1 MTAAEEAAAQAQL
14 LEDVIATA
22 QRLVKA
28 EKDSSK
34 ITPAY
39 IADKVKLAAAMFAS
53 DPPVP
58 LNEALVV
65 STLIQRFS
73 HRMGKATTLKD
84 NTGHIEWLKAARK
97 KDWPYWRRYR
107 DYQESKLSDVVVDG
121 LDESTSDI
129 LGLLEDP
136 LRADPWDRRGLVVGH
151 VQSGKTSNYT
161 GLINKAADAG
171 YKIII
176 VLAGLHNNL
185 RSQTQ
190 IRLEE
195 GFLGYETT
203 QGGDPGASIGVA
215 AFGEDLKTNSAT
227 TRAENGD
234 FSKAIAKH
242 FSGISPEERP
252 WVFVVKKQKTVL
264 TELLK
269 WIQKRVADLPHPL
282 PYTLPPQFPLPDGN
296 EWKLVTK
303 LPLLVIDDEA
313 DNASVDTGEQPFNED
328 GTPDEEHSPKTIN
341 SLIRRLLHSF
351 SRKAYVGY
359 TATPFANIY
368 IHHKGAT
375 IVEGPDLFPKAFII
389 NLAAPSNYVGPA
401 RMFGKLTKD
410 GRVGALPL
418 SRSILDHYDPEAEA
432 GWMPPKHK
440 KTHVPVHNGQ
450 EAIPKSLRDAVQ
462 SFILAC
468 AARELRGQ
476 GLEHSSMLIHVTRY
490 VSVQD
495 HVREQVEEALRKMR
509 QKITRGSD
517 ADELLA
523 QMRKLWDEDFVPTRD
538 KVAGLSTP
546 EELPPPMPSWN
557 DVLAK
562 LPDVLDDIV
571 VRSING
577 TAKDALDY
585 ATPGAALKVIA
596 VGGDKLARG
605 LTLEGLCTSYFVRTT
620 KMYDTL
626 MQMGRW
632 FGYRPGYLDLCRLYT
647 SPDLVKWFGHIAE
660 ASEEL
665 REEFDFMAKA
675 KLTPEQYGLKVMS
688 HEILTVTSPLKM
700 RNAQTLSL
708 TYSGT
713 RPQTIL
719 FHRNAAIQQANLDAT
734 DALVANLGTKFVDA
748 PKYQRDGEADS
759 WPGARLWQDVDA
771 SHVLAFL
778 AAYAT
783 HPNATSA
790 KAAVL
795 SNFISKMLD
804 IGKLKQWSVALLS
817 GGEGVGEPHVF
828 PGGFEP
834 KSLQTRKTEDPDP
847 PGMKDPTTFAIG
859 VLTEPKDEGIDLD
872 DDIWRDAL
880 ARTRAAWKP
889 EPARGRINMPSSP
902 SGKGIRE
909 ARDRLGGEA
918 DRGLLLLYSLA
929 PYYKGKEKLPENLIV
944 PGWDKPIMA
953 FAIAFPSSENGIHV
967 EYEVNLLYWIQEYGP
982 SE

>member
-1 MTAAEEAAAQAQL
+1 MTASEEAAAQARL

-28 EKDSSK
+28 EKDKSK

-39 IADKVKLAAAMFAS
+39 IAEKVKLAAAMFAS

-58 LNEALVV
+58 LDEAKVV

-73 HRMGKATTLKD
+73 HWMGKATTLKD
-84 NTGHIEWLKAARK
+84 NAGHVDWLTAARK
-97 KDWPYWRRYR
+97 KDWHYWRRYR
-107 DYQESKLSDVVVDG
+107 DFQESKLSDTVVDG
-121 LDESTSDI
+121 LDEATEDI
-129 LGLLEDP
+129 LSLLEDP
-136 LRADPWDRRGLVVGH
+136 QRADAWDRRGLVVGH
-151 VQSGKTSNYT
+151 VQSGKTSNYS
-161 GLINKAADAG
+161 GLICKAADAG

-176 VLAGLHNNL
+176 VLAGMHNNL

-190 IRLEE
+190 MRLEE

-203 QGGDPGASIGVA
+203 VDRDPGMPIGVA
-215 AFGEDLKTNSAT
+215 EFGEDLKTNSAT

-242 FSGISPEERP
+242 FHGISPEERP
-252 WVFVVKKQKTVL
+252 WLFVVKKKNTVL
-264 TELLK
+264 TALLH
-269 WIQKRVADLPHPL
+269 WIQTRVADA
-282 PYTLPPQFPLPDGN
+282 TDSADGR
-296 EWKLVTK
+296 KLVTK
-303 LPLLVIDDEA
+303 LPLLMIDDEA
-313 DNASVDTGEQPFNED
+313 DNASVDTGEQVFDED
-328 GTPDEEHSPKTIN
+328 GMPDEEHQPKTIN
-341 SLIRRLLHSF
+341 SLIRQILHAF
-351 SRKAYVGY
+351 TRKAYVGY

-368 IHHKGAT
+368 IHHKGST
-375 IVEGPDLFPKAFII
+375 SKEGPDLFPKAFII

-418 SRSILDHYDPEAEA
+418 SRSVLDHYDTETNS
-432 GWMPPKHK
+432 GWMPPKHP
-440 KTHVPVHNGQ
+440 KTHVPVYNGQ
-450 EAIPKSLRDAVQ
+450 ETIPPSLRSAIH
-462 SFILAC
+462 SFVLTC

-476 GLEHSSMLIHVTRY
+476 GAEHCSMLIHVTRY
-490 VSVQD
+490 VAVQD
-495 HVREQVEEALRKMR
+495 NVREQVEETVRRMR
-509 QKITRGSD
+509 QKLTRGSD
-517 ADELLA
+517 TGQLLA
-523 QMRKLWDEDFVPTRD
+523 QMRQLWEDDFIPTRD
-538 KVAGLSTP
+538 AVAELSPP
-546 EELPPPMPSWN
+546 EERPPALPSWEE
-557 DVLAK
+557 VVGK
-562 LPDVLDDIV
+562 LPDVLADV
-571 VRSING
+571 AVRSING

-585 ATPGAALKVIA
+585 STPGAALKVIA

-647 SPDLVKWFGHIAE
+647 SPDLVKWFGHVAD

-675 KLTPEQYGLKVMS
+675 KLTPEQYGLKVMA
-688 HEILTVTSPLKM
+688 HEVLTVTSPLKM

-719 FHRNAAIQQANLDAT
+719 FHRDAGVQRANLAAT
-734 DALVANLGTKFVDA
+734 DALVASLGSKFVDG
-748 PKYQRDGEADS
+748 PKLPRDGEADS
-759 WPGARLWQDVDA
+759 WPGARLWKDVDA
-771 SHVLAFL
+771 AKVLSFL
-778 AAYAT
+778 GAYAT

-790 KAAVL
+790 KSAVL
-795 SNFISKMLD
+795 SDFISKMLD

-817 GGEGVGEPHVF
+817 GGDGVGAPHVF

-847 PGMKDPTTFAIG
+847 HATRDPAMFAIG
-859 VLTEPKDEGIDLD
+859 VLTDPKDEGIDLGD
-872 DDIWRDAL
+872 DVWRDAL

-889 EPARGRINMPSSP
+889 EPARGRVNLPSSP

-909 ARDRLGGEA
+909 ARDRLGGDA

-929 PYYKGKEKLPENLIV
+929 AYYKGKPTLPENLIV

-953 FAIAFPSSENGIHV
+953 FAIAFPSSENGIRV
-967 EYEVNLLYWIQEYGP
+967 EYEVNLLYWLQEYGP

>member
-1 MTAAEEAAAQAQL
+1 MIAAEEAAAQVQL

-34 ITPAY
+34 ITPSY
-39 IADKVKLAAAMFAS
+39 IATKVKLAASMFAS
-53 DPPVP
+53 DPPV
-58 LNEALVV
+58 ALDETKAVA
-65 STLIQRFS
+65 TLIQRFS

-84 NTGHIEWLKAARK
+84 NTGHIEWLTAARK
-97 KDWPYWRRYR
+97 KNWNYWRRYR
-107 DYQESKLSDVVVDG
+107 DDQESKLSDVVVSE
-121 LDESTSDI
+121 LDEATDNI

-136 LRADPWDRRGLVVGH
+136 NREDPWDRRGLVVGH

-176 VLAGLHNNL
+176 VLAGMHNNL

-190 IRLEE
+190 VRLEE

-203 QGGDPGASIGVA
+203 TDRDAGEAIGVA

-234 FSKAIAKH
+234 FNKKIAKH
-242 FSGISPEERP
+242 FNGISPEERP
-252 WVFVVKKQKTVL
+252 WLFVVKKQKTVL

-269 WIQKRVADLPHPL
+269 WIQTRVADTPGSI
-282 PYTLPPQFPLPDGN
+282 PD
-296 EWKLVTK
+296 WKLVTK
-303 LPLLVIDDEA
+303 LPLLIIDDEA
-313 DNASVDTGEQPFNED
+313 DNASVDTGEQVFNED
-328 GTPDEEHSPKTIN
+328 GTPDEEHEPKTIN
-341 SLIRRLLHSF
+341 RLIRRILHSF
-351 SRKAYVGY
+351 TRKAYVGY

-375 IVEGPDLFPKAFII
+375 AKEGPDLFPRAFII

-418 SRSILDHYDPEAEA
+418 TRSILDHYDPETDE

-440 KTHVPVHNGQ
+440 KTHVPVYNGQ
-450 EAIPKSLRDAVQ
+450 ETIPPSLHRAVQ
-462 SFILAC
+462 TFALAC
-468 AARELRGQ
+468 VARELRGQ
-476 GLEHSSMLIHVTRY
+476 GNEHSSMLIHVTRY
-490 VSVQD
+490 VDVQR
-495 HVREQVEEALRKMR
+495 HVRDQVEEVVRRMR
-509 QKITRGSD
+509 QKISRNIG
-517 ADELLA
+517 ADILLA
-523 QMRKLWDEDFVPTRD
+523 QMRKLWEEDFFPTSD
-538 KVAGLSTP
+538 QVAELSP
-546 EELPPPMPSWN
+546 IEERPPALPSWEY
-557 DVLAK
+557 VLAK
-562 LPDVLDDIV
+562 LPEALDDIV
-571 VRSING
+571 VRSVNG

-585 ATPGAALKVIA
+585 VTPGAALKIIA

-605 LTLEGLCTSYFVRTT
+605 LTLEGLCVSYFVRTT

-632 FGYRPGYLDLCRLYT
+632 FGYRPDYLDLCRLYT
-647 SPDLVKWFGHIAE
+647 SPDLVRWFAHIAD

-688 HEILTVTSPLKM
+688 HETLTVTSPLKM

-719 FHRNAAIQQANLDAT
+719 FHRDAKVQQANLAAA
-734 DALVANLGTKFVDA
+734 DALIASLGANFEHG
-748 PKYQRDGEADS
+748 PKYSREGEPDS
-759 WPGARLWQDVDA
+759 WPNARLWKDVDA
-771 SHVLAFL
+771 SYVLSFL
-778 AAYAT
+778 DAYAT

-790 KAAVL
+790 KTGPLAD
-795 SNFISKMLD
+795 FITKMVD
-804 IGKLKQWSVALLS
+804 IGKLRKWSVALLT
-817 GGEGVGEPHVF
+817 GGEGSGTTYVF
-828 PGGFEP
+828 PGDFEV
-834 KSLQTRKTEDPDP
+834 SAFQTRKTEDPEPPAPRDP
-847 PGMKDPTTFAIG
+847 ETFAIG
-859 VLTEPKDEGIDLD
+859 VLTDPKDEGIDLD
-872 DDIWRDAL
+872 DDIWKDAL
-880 ARTRAAWKP
+880 ARTRAAWTP
-889 EPARGRINMPSSP
+889 DPARGRVTLPTAP

-909 ARDRLGGEA
+909 ARDCLGGEA
-918 DRGLLLLYSLA
+918 NRGVLLLYSLA
-929 PYYKGKEKLPENLIV
+929 PYYRGKEKTSENLIV
-944 PGWDKPIMA
+944 PDWDKPIMA
-953 FAIAFPSSENGIHV
+953 FAIAFPASENGIRV
-967 EYEVNLLYWIQEYGP
+967 EYEVNLLYWTQEYGP
-982 SE
+982 AE

>member
-1 MTAAEEAAAQAQL
+1 MTAAEESAAQAQL
-14 LEDVIATA
+14 LEDVVATA

-28 EKDSSK
+28 EKDKSK

-39 IADKVKLAAAMFAS
+39 IAEKVQMAAEMFAGES
-53 DPPVP
+53 PFAVDQ
-58 LNEALVV
+58 AKAV

-73 HRMGKATTLKD
+73 HWMGKATTLKD
-84 NTGHIEWLKAARK
+84 NTGHVDWLTAARK
-97 KDWPYWRRYR
+97 KDWHYWRRYR
-107 DYQESKLSDVVVDG
+107 DFQESKLSDMVVYG
-121 LDESTSDI
+121 LEEATDDI
-129 LGLLEDP
+129 LSLLEDP
-136 LRADPWDRRGLVVGH
+136 QRADAWDRRGLVVGH
-151 VQSGKTSNYT
+151 VQSGKTSNYS
-161 GLINKAADAG
+161 GLICKAADAG

-176 VLAGLHNNL
+176 VLAGMHNNL

-190 IRLEE
+190 MRLEE

-203 QGGDPGASIGVA
+203 VDRDPGMPIGVA
-215 AFGEDLKTNSAT
+215 EFGEDLKTNSAT

-242 FSGISPEERP
+242 FHGISPEERP
-252 WVFVVKKQKTVL
+252 WLFVVKKQKTVL
-264 TELLK
+264 TALLN
-269 WIQKRVADLPHPL
+269 WIQTRVADA
-282 PYTLPPQFPLPDGN
+282 TDSVDGR
-296 EWKLVTK
+296 KLVTK
-303 LPLLVIDDEA
+303 LPLLMIDDEA
-313 DNASVDTGEQPFNED
+313 DNASVDTGEQMFNED
-328 GTPDEEHSPKTIN
+328 GTPDEEHQPKTIN
-341 SLIRRLLHSF
+341 SLIRQLLHAF
-351 SRKAYVGY
+351 TRKAYVGY
-359 TATPFANIY
+359 TATPFANIF
-368 IHHKGAT
+368 IHHKGSTAK
-375 IVEGPDLFPKAFII
+375 EGPDLFPKAFII
-389 NLAAPSNYVGPA
+389 NLATPSNYVGPA

-418 SRSILDHYDPEAEA
+418 ARSILDHYDPEAES
-432 GWMPPKHK
+432 GWMLPKHK
-440 KTHVPVHNGQ
+440 KTHVPVYNGQ
-450 EAIPKSLRDAVQ
+450 ETIPLSLRNAIHAFV
-462 SFILAC
+462 LAC

-476 GLEHSSMLIHVTRY
+476 GGEHSSMLIHVTRY
-490 VSVQD
+490 VAVQD
-495 HVREQVEEALRKMR
+495 HVREQVEETVRRMR

-517 ADELLA
+517 ADELLG
-523 QMRKLWDEDFVPTRD
+523 QMRALWDEDFVPTRD
-538 KVAGLSTP
+538 TVAELSP
-546 EELPPPMPSWN
+546 AEERPPELPSW
-557 DVLAK
+557 DDLVAA

-605 LTLEGLCTSYFVRTT
+605 LTLEGLCVSYFVRTT

-647 SPDLVKWFGHIAE
+647 SPDLVKWFGHIAD

-719 FHRNAAIQQANLDAT
+719 FHRDAKVQKANLDAT
-734 DALVANLGTKFVDA
+734 DALIASLGMKFVDG
-748 PKYQRDGEADS
+748 PKYPRDGEADS
-759 WPGARLWQDVDA
+759 WPGTRLWQDVDA
-771 SHVLAFL
+771 PKVLAFL
-778 AAYAT
+778 GAYAT
-783 HPNATSA
+783 HPNANSA
-790 KAAVL
+790 NPAVL
-795 SNFISKMLD
+795 TDFITKMLD
-804 IGKLKQWSVALLS
+804 IGKLKQWSVALLT
-817 GGEGVGEPHVF
+817 GGDGVGEPHTF
-828 PGGFEP
+828 PGGFEA
-834 KSLQTRKTEDPDP
+834 KSFQTRKTEDPDP
-847 PGMKDPTTFAIG
+847 PGIKDPAMFAIG
-859 VLTEPKDEGIDLD
+859 VLTDPKDEGIDLD
-872 DDIWRDAL
+872 DDVWRDAL

-889 EPARGRINMPSSP
+889 EPARGRVNLPSSP

-909 ARDRLGGEA
+909 SRDRLGGEV

-929 PYYKGKEKLPENLIV
+929 PYNKGKAMLPENLIV
-944 PGWDKPIMA
+944 PGWNKPIMA
-953 FAIAFPSSENGIHV
+953 FAIAFPSSENGIRV
-967 EYEVNLLYWIQEYGP
+967 EYEVNLLYWMQEYGP